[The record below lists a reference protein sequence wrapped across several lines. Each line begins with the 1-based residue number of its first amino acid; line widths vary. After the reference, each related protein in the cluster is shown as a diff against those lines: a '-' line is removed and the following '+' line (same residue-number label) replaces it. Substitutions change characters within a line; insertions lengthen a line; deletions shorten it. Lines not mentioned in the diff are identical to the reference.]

1 MRRSLERA
9 VVGRPIADVR
19 LLRRE
24 VVAMQDDPPGG
35 FSRARTEQPG
45 PIRRV
50 PKQDLLAGQRIERVC
65 RHGKQLALVSD
76 AGRVLNVHL
85 GMTGQFLCSGAGQRL
100 AQPDHVHVVWRLG
113 DGGRLAFRDP
123 RRFGGI
129 WTCRDEADLLSRR
142 WGILG
147 PDAATIRASD
157 LAAGLRASRRS
168 IKAALLDQR
177 VIAGVGNIY
186 ADEAL
191 FRARILPQ
199 RPGGSLTGAEVAVLC
214 RAIRAILRDAIE
226 AGGSTLRDYRDAE
239 GRAGGYQERHS
250 VYGRGGQACRVCS
263 GMLGSA
269 VIGQRTTVWCPA
281 CQL

>member
-9 VVGRPIADVR
+9 IVGRLIADVR

-24 VVAMQDDPPGG
+24 MVAMPEDPAGG
-35 FSRARTEQPG
+35 FSRSRAERSG

-50 PKQDLLAGQRIERVC
+50 PKRDLLAGQRIERVC

-100 AQPDHVHVVWRLG
+100 AQQDHVHVVWRLE
-113 DGGRLAFRDP
+113 DGGGLAFRDP

-129 WTCRDEADLLSRR
+129 WTCRDEEDLRSRR
-142 WGILG
+142 WGTLG
-147 PDAATIRASD
+147 PDAAEIRASD
-157 LAAGLRASRRS
+157 LAAGLVGSRRA
-168 IKAALLDQR
+168 IKAVLLDQR

-199 RPGGSLTGAEVAVLC
+199 RPGGSLTGGEVTALC
-214 RAIRAILRDAIE
+214 RTIRTILRDAIE

-239 GRAGGYQERHS
+239 GRAGAYQQRHS

-263 GMLGSA
+263 GVLCSA
-269 VIGQRTTVWCPA
+269 AIGQRTTVWCSG
-281 CQL
+281 CQR

>member
-1 MRRSLERA
+1 MPE
-9 VVGRPIADVR
+9 
-19 LLRRE
+19 
-24 VVAMQDDPPGG
+24 DPAGG
-35 FSRARTEQPG
+35 FSRSRAERSER
-45 PIRRV
+45 IRRV
-50 PKQDLLAGQRIERVC
+50 PKRDLLAGQRIERVC

-85 GMTGQFLCSGAGQRL
+85 GMTGQFLCSGSGQRL
-100 AQPDHVHVVWRLG
+100 ALQDHVHVVWRME

-142 WGILG
+142 WGMLG
-147 PDAATIRASD
+147 PDAAEIRAAD
-157 LAAGLRASRRS
+157 LAAGLVGSRRA

-199 RPGGSLTGAEVAVLC
+199 RLGGSLTGGEVTVLC

-239 GRAGGYQERHS
+239 GRAGAYQQRHS
-250 VYGRGGQACRVCS
+250 VYGRGGQACRACS
-263 GMLGSA
+263 GVLCSA
-269 VIGQRTTVWCPA
+269 VIGQRTTVWCSG
-281 CQL
+281 CQR